1 MKPVYLR
8 ENMLSTSQLDRLY
21 MHTIYGTLVRQLL
34 PWTKQT
40 WNIAPMMKSIISP
53 CQIFG
58 RESLSK
64 SHWLMTLEE

>member
-1 MKPVYLR
+1 
-8 ENMLSTSQLDRLY
+8 